1 MIYMRLIFLILFLIS
16 SSFAIGIDKTW
27 YETKK
32 EDLTKL
38 YAEQTK
44 KLSSTK
50 NDLSPEDKEQVE
62 YQLLLI
68 KKIESI
74 LKEENTFVFKN
85 IEEITS
91 VEKYIEQVKE
101 YLKTDINYNSIKN
114 EFAENNNKMALLEEQ
129 IDKLTVKDD
138 IATVNSQLLYA
149 FYNLKNKQN
158 KSTIDEYEKYQ
169 TNFRKIL
176 LDSLESSKF
185 VSNTNLQNKIEKS
198 FENFNDLIKEEK
210 KLSLAF
216 DKAKITEN
224 EGKIKNL
231 EIQLEQLEADKAKL
245 INQIIYLKIE
255 ELLPLLKNK
264 KSEYFDLNNNLQIF
278 IKENNANYESL
289 NELFKYLSRER
300 LGVTKTTFA
309 DTKQSFLDI
318 IKYGWTELNN
328 PIIPIGD
335 GVSILAITKFLLIFI
350 FGFSLATFYKK
361 KISSGNANYLR
372 NTSIATRTMLAN
384 LGYYFLV
391 AITFVFGLKSVGI
404 DLSSLTILVGA
415 LSVGIGFGLQNIVS
429 NFISGI
435 ILIFEKSI
443 QVGHIIEI
451 GTGVR
456 GKVSQINMR
465 SSVITTFDN
474 IDIIIPNATLIQ
486 SNVTNLTFSDD
497 IRRLSIPFGIAYG
510 CDIDYVIKTI
520 LDSLSNSSL
529 TYIRNTPEKAPK
541 VRMTLMGTSSIDFE
555 LLAWISENPDEN
567 GVGSSNMSDFLIF
580 IYKTLQ
586 ENNIEIPFPQMDIH
600 IKKGP
605 AV

>member
-1 MIYMRLIFLILFLIS
+1 MRLIFLILFLIS
-16 SSFAIGIDKTW
+16 SSFAISIDKTW

-32 EDLTKL
+32 EDLEKL
-38 YAEQTK
+38 YEEQAK
-44 KLSSTK
+44 KVTSIK

-62 YQLLLI
+62 YQLVLL
-68 KKIESI
+68 KKLQSI
-74 LKEENTFVFKN
+74 LKEENTFIFKN
-85 IEEITS
+85 IDEITTI
-91 VEKYIEQVKE
+91 EKYIDQVKE
-101 YLKTDINYNSIKN
+101 YLKTDFNYNLVKK
-114 EFAENNNKMALLEEQ
+114 EFQENNNKITLLEEQ
-129 IDKLTVKDD
+129 IDKLTVKED
-138 IATVNSQLLYA
+138 IATINSQLLYA
-149 FYNLKNKQN
+149 YYHLKNRQN
-158 KSTIDEYEKYQ
+158 KSTIEEYEKYQ
-169 TNFRKIL
+169 TNFKKIL
-176 LDSLESSKF
+176 LNSLDSSKF
-185 VSNTNLQNKIEKS
+185 ILNPTLANKIEKS
-198 FENFNDLIKEEK
+198 LENFNDLIKDEK
-210 KLSLAF
+210 KLTLAF

-224 EGKIKNL
+224 EGKIKTL
-231 EIQLEQLEADKAKL
+231 ESQIEQLKNDKSKL
-245 INQIIYLKIE
+245 INQIVYLKTE
-255 ELLPLLKNK
+255 ELLPLLKDK
-264 KSEYFDLNNNLQIF
+264 KSEYFDMNNKLQMF
-278 IKENNANYESL
+278 IKEYEADYESL

-309 DTKQSFLDI
+309 DTKQSFIDI

-350 FGFSLATFYKK
+350 IGFSIATLYRK
-361 KISSGNANYLR
+361 KITNANAHYLR

-497 IRRLSIPFGIAYG
+497 IRRLNVPFSIAYG
-510 CDIDYVIKTI
+510 LDIDYVIKTI
-520 LDSLSNSSL
+520 LESLSDSSL
-529 TYIRNTPEKAPK
+529 TYIRTTPEKAPK
-541 VRMTLMGTSSIDFE
+541 VRMTLMGASSIDFE
-555 LLAWISENPDEN
+555 LLVWISENPDEN

-580 IYKTLQ
+580 VYKTLQ
-586 ENNIEIPFPQMDIH
+586 ANNIEIPFPQMDVH
-600 IKKGP
+600 LRK
-605 AV
+605 AL

>member
-1 MIYMRLIFLILFLIS
+1 MRLIFLILFLIS

-138 IATVNSQLLYA
+138 LATVNSQLLYA

-605 AV
+605 VV

>member
-1 MIYMRLIFLILFLIS
+1 MRLIFLILFLIS

-245 INQIIYLKIE
+245 INQIVYLKIE

-605 AV
+605 VV

>member
-1 MIYMRLIFLILFLIS
+1 MRLIFLILFLIS
-16 SSFAIGIDKTW
+16 SSFALSIDKTW

-32 EDLTKL
+32 PDLEKL
-38 YAEQTK
+38 YEEQTK
-44 KLSSTK
+44 KVTSIK

-62 YQLLLI
+62 YQLVLL
-68 KKIESI
+68 KKLQSI
-74 LKEENTFVFKN
+74 IKEENTFIFKN
-85 IEEITS
+85 IDEITTI
-91 VEKYIEQVKE
+91 EKYLEQVKE
-101 YLKTDINYNSIKN
+101 YLKTDDNYNLVKN
-114 EFAENNNKMALLEEQ
+114 EFQENTNKITLLEEQ
-129 IDKLTVKDD
+129 IDKLTAKDD
-138 IATVNSQLLYA
+138 IATINSQLLYA
-149 FYNLKNKQN
+149 YYQLKNRQN
-158 KSTIDEYEKYQ
+158 KSTIEEYEKYQ

-176 LDSLESSKF
+176 LDSLDSSKF
-185 VSNTNLQNKIEKS
+185 VLNPTLTSRIEKS
-198 FENFNDLIKEEK
+198 LETFNELIKDEK
-210 KLSLAF
+210 KLTLAF

-224 EGKIKNL
+224 EGKIKIL
-231 EIQLEQLEADKAKL
+231 ESQIQQLNNDKSKL
-245 INQIIYLKIE
+245 INQIVYLKTE
-255 ELLPLLKNK
+255 ELLPLLKDK
-264 KSEYFDLNNNLQIF
+264 KSEYFDMNNKLQMF
-278 IKENNANYESL
+278 IKEYEVNYESL

-309 DTKQSFLDI
+309 DTKQSFIDI
-318 IKYGWTELNN
+318 IKFGWTELNN

-335 GVSILAITKFLLIFI
+335 GVSILAIIKFLLIFI
-350 FGFSLATFYKK
+350 IGFSIATLYRK
-361 KISSGNANYLR
+361 KIRNANAQYLR

-451 GTGVR
+451 ASGVR

-497 IRRLSIPFGIAYG
+497 IRRLNVPFSIAYG
-510 CDIDYVIKTI
+510 LDIDYVIKTI
-520 LDSLSNSSL
+520 LESLSDSSL
-529 TYIRNTPEKAPK
+529 TYIRATPEKAPK
-541 VRMTLMGTSSIDFE
+541 VRMTSMGASSIDFE
-555 LLAWISENPDEN
+555 LLVWISENPDEN
-567 GVGSSNMSDFLIF
+567 GIGSSNMSDFLIF
-580 IYKTLQ
+580 VYKTLQ
-586 ENNIEIPFPQMDIH
+586 ANNIEIPFPQMDIH
-600 IKKGP
+600 LRK
-605 AV
+605 AL

>member
-1 MIYMRLIFLILFLIS
+1 MRLIFLFIFLIS
-16 SSFAIGIDKTW
+16 SSFALSIDKTW
-27 YETKK
+27 YENKK
-32 EDLTKL
+32 EDLDKL
-38 YAEQTK
+38 YSEQ
-44 KLSSTK
+44 SSKISSSK

-62 YQLLLI
+62 YQLLLL
-68 KKIESI
+68 KKLQSI
-74 LKEENTFVFKN
+74 IKEENTFIFKN
-85 IEEITS
+85 IEEITTI
-91 VEKYIEQVKE
+91 EKYIEQIKE
-101 YLKTDINYNSIKN
+101 YLKTNVNYNTVKN
-114 EFAENNNKMALLEEQ
+114 EFEDNNNKIKLLEEQ

-138 IATVNSQLLYA
+138 IATINSQLLYA
-149 FYNLKNKQN
+149 YYNLKNKQN

-169 TNFRKIL
+169 TNFKRIL
-176 LDSLESSKF
+176 LDSLENTKF
-185 VSNTNLQNKIEKS
+185 IPNSTLSTKIDKAL
-198 FENFNDLIKEEK
+198 ENFNDLVKEEK

-231 EIQLEQLEADKAKL
+231 NSQIEELKNDKLKL
-245 INQIIYLKIE
+245 INQIVYLKIE
-255 ELLPLLKNK
+255 ELLPLLKDK
-264 KSEYFDLNNNLQIF
+264 KSEYFDLNNKLQLF
-278 IKENNANYESL
+278 IKEYETDYESL

-309 DTKQSFLDI
+309 DTKQSFIDV
-318 IKYGWTELNN
+318 IKFGWAELNN

-335 GVSILAITKFLLIFI
+335 GVSILAITKFLFIFI
-350 FGFSLATFYKK
+350 LGFSLATFYKK

-451 GTGVR
+451 STGVR

-486 SNVTNLTFSDD
+486 NNVINLTFSDD
-497 IRRLSIPFGIAYG
+497 IRRLNIPFGIAYG
-510 CDIDYVIKTI
+510 LDINNVIHII
-520 LDSLSNSSL
+520 LESLSNSTL

-555 LLAWISENPDEN
+555 LLVWISENPDEN
-567 GVGSSNMSDFLIF
+567 GIGSSNMSDFLIF

-600 IKKGP
+600 LKKKL
-605 AV
+605 